1 MRTAARVRRAGVVFG
16 LADRPP
22 PTAASRPRPFQHP
35 QHFAEQPLRLRSSRR
50 TTSLQSARAPGASSI
65 THSAMAA
72 MLCSASWSV
81 ICPPS
86 SPATAAISPIS
97 RRARRQVCGSR
108 IPIPAERPGP
118 TPVHHRVSSP
128 TGGGGPRA
136 AWWRGPEP
144 RTCPDAPA
152 PRFHKVGAPRAPDPP
167 GPGRPTRRGSRTGRP
182 GLPRERRAASLRRAG
197 AGGPTPAPES
207 CTSTACVAAIVW
219 LAANCQDF

>member
-1 MRTAARVRRAGVVFG
+1 MPTAARVRRAGVVFG

-22 PTAASRPRPFQHP
+22 PTAASRPRP
-35 QHFAEQPLRLRSSRR
+35 

-118 TPVHHRVSSP
+118 TPVHAETLLPS
-128 TGGGGPRA
+128 G
-136 AWWRGPEP
+136 E
-144 RTCPDAPA
+144 
-152 PRFHKVGAPRAPDPP
+152 KVGGAAARMRGLSPPHRRVLRCPPP
-167 GPGRPTRRGSRTGRP
+167 GPPAVSRVSLQPVGVVGGGRGGGLVGALSAAPARPPLPIPFNKSARPARSTR
-182 GLPRERRAASLRRAG
+182 
-197 AGGPTPAPES
+197 PAPAARPDAGQGQAVP
-207 CTSTACVAAIVW
+207 ACRASGA
-219 LAANCQDF
+219 QRP